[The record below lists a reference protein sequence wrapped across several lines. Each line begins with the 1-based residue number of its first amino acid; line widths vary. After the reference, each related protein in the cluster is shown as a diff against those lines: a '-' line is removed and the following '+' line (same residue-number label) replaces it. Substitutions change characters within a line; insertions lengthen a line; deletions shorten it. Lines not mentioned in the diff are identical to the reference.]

1 MRTPKIP
8 TALALAALVVAVL
21 GTTPLGHAAGSVL
34 PRSSVGTPQLKK
46 SAVTAAKLKS
56 NSVTGAK
63 VADGSITAADLK
75 AGTLPSGFSDLQT
88 VEVASS
94 NDSVSP
100 KTVYANCPAGKRV
113 ISVGGWTIGGVVPIA
128 LANMVKVGE
137 STGAVSAF
145 ESSAT
150 ASNWMLAADVICAR
164 LG

>member
-8 TALALAALVVAVL
+8 TALSVAALVVAVL

-46 SAVTAAKLKS
+46 SAVTAAKLRP

-75 AGTLPSGFSDLQT
+75 AGTLPSGFSDLET
-88 VEVASS
+88 VEASSS

-100 KTVYANCPAGKRV
+100 KTVWVYCPPGKRV
-113 ISVGGWTIGGVVPIA
+113 ISVGGWTLGGLVPIA
-128 LANMVKVGE
+128 LANMTKLSE
-137 STGAVSAF
+137 TSGAVSAF
-145 ESSAT
+145 ETAPT
-150 ASNWMLAADVICAR
+150 ASNWVLAANVVCAR

>member
-1 MRTPKIP
+1 MRTSKIT

-46 SAVTAAKLKS
+46 SAVTAAKLKA

-75 AGTLPSGFSDLQT
+75 AGTLPGGFSDLEL
-88 VEVASS
+88 VEVASA
-94 NDSVSP
+94 NDSTSP
-100 KTVYANCPAGKRV
+100 KTVWADCPPDKHV
-113 ISVGGWTIGGVVPIA
+113 ISVGGWTGGGLPIA
-128 LANMVKVGE
+128 LANMTKISE
-137 STGAVSAF
+137 STGVASAY
-145 ESSAT
+145 ETTAT
-150 ASNWMLAADVICAR
+150 ASNWVLATTVVCAR